1 MKPIEMIAQ
10 AFGILGLILS
20 ALSFQ
25 EKNNKRFFVKQG
37 LSGLMFFMNF
47 ILIGAVAA
55 ALFNITNLVRGALL
69 AKNDRKLW
77 RLITIEALYTAC
89 FVFSLTMIADL
100 PFQIFLSAL
109 TYFAL
114 VFMSVFM
121 WLGNGTHIRY
131 VQLSVSSPAWIV
143 HNIFNFSLGGL
154 LCEIFAMTSVIVSF
168 IRFGKNGF
176 ETLR

>member
-1 MKPIEMIAQ
+1 MVIEG
-10 AFGILGLILS
+10 F
-20 ALSFQ
+20 
-25 EKNNKRFFVKQG
+25 
-37 LSGLMFFMNF
+37 
-47 ILIGAVAA
+47 
-55 ALFNITNLVRGALL
+55 
-69 AKNDRKLW
+69 
-77 RLITIEALYTAC
+77 YTAC

-109 TYFAL
+109 TYFSL